1 MERGGGGRW
10 EGETGG
16 GGGGRGPAAGNSR
29 ISRQYRGRYE
39 YDTAAGHRARIPL
52 SLCNPLVPPG
62 RQPSHPFLPLLGGCT
77 RPALDARSSSFQH
90 APVLC

>member
-1 MERGGGGRW
+1 MECGSGERQ
-10 EGETGG
+10 EGVTGG
-16 GGGGRGPAAGNSR
+16 GGGGAGASRGPAAGNSR

-52 SLCNPLVPPG
+52 SLVPVN
-62 RQPSHPFLPLLGGCT
+62 QPSSRSSPLLGGCT